1 MPAWKAGVLP
11 LHQSDIDRLCPFDQE
26 AVSARR
32 YAPGDR
38 MLSPLGEEDGPWW
51 AGAAGGARTHYL
63 TLTTRLLYQLSYD
76 SMTEA
81 VGFEPTHIEV

>member
-38 MLSPLGEEDGPWW
+38 MLSPWVKKM
-51 AGAAGGARTHYL
+51 ARGGL
-63 TLTTRLLYQLSYD
+63 ELP
-76 SMTEA
+76 
-81 VGFEPTHIEV
+81 VGLEPTT